1 MDSYIATF
9 FSHYDALVFFS
20 FLNETGITAKLV
32 PVPRRLSSSCGT
44 CVAFE
49 TKQLP
54 SHNADYE
61 LDAIYKEVQDG
72 FLKIWE
78 YK

>member
-9 FSHYDALVFFS
+9 FSHYDALVFFNY
-20 FLNETGITAKLV
+20 LNEAGITPKLI

-49 TKQLP
+49 AMQLP
-54 SHNADYE
+54 SHNADCE
-61 LDAIYKEVQDG
+61 LEAIYKELQGG

-78 YK
+78 